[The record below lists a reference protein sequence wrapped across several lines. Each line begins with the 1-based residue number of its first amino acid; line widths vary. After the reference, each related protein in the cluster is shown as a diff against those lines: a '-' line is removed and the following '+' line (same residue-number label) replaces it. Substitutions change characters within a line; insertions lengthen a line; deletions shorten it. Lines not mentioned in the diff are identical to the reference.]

1 MESKG
6 ELLHTLQGHQ
16 DEVNSVAFSPNGQT
30 IASASKDKTVILWNL
45 EDLTLDSLM
54 QEACD
59 WVKDYLKHNAPESD
73 QSLCD
78 DFVE

>member
-1 MESKG
+1 ME
-6 ELLHTLQGHQ
+6 
-16 DEVNSVAFSPNGQT
+16 FSPDGNT
-30 IASASKDKTVILWNL
+30 IASASYDKTARLWNL

-78 DFVE
+78 DVAQ